1 MNTQTISKSEKLLY
15 SRAEAAQLL
24 GIHPRTLDRLI
35 AERRL
40 KAIVIGD
47 RPMVSRSALERF
59 AGVTAKA

>member
-1 MNTQTISKSEKLLY
+1 MNTITKSEKLLY

-35 AERRL
+35 AEKRL

-47 RPMVSRSALERF
+47 RPMIPRTALEKF
-59 AGVTAKA
+59 ADVQA

>member
-1 MNTQTISKSEKLLY
+1 MNTITKSEKLLY

-35 AERRL
+35 AEKRL
-40 KAIVIGD
+40 TAVTIGD

>member
-1 MNTQTISKSEKLLY
+1 MNTITKSEKLLY